1 MEQKALNLDKL
12 RDISINQHKKREMDR
27 VNDIINTAKS
37 YENNKDKYVKGLNNY
52 LNNLFPTAEDLKK
65 YAECEKRYYNIIKI
79 SKSKRYDGSRAGS
92 ITQSGFIIFGW
103 TMEGTKVTKSDKI
116 RIDNEVDRFSL
127 DSDTNEKDIFDFK
140 RMTVSIKYI
149 LDYMKALSINGI
161 GKARYKYSWFSY
173 NRELYYAW

>member
-1 MEQKALNLDKL
+1 
-12 RDISINQHKKREMDR
+12 
-27 VNDIINTAKS
+27 
-37 YENNKDKYVKGLNNY
+37 
-52 LNNLFPTAEDLKK
+52 
-65 YAECEKRYYNIIKI
+65 
-79 SKSKRYDGSRAGS
+79 
-92 ITQSGFIIFGW
+92 
-103 TMEGTKVTKSDKI
+103 MEGTKVTKSDKI